1 MYEFYHCFFIILFLA
16 LILFIAWI
24 HWPRNR
30 NKAVQ
35 GRGIVCRLYGIS
47 RNPNFVFYYL
57 VILIYLMI
65 FPSFILFLLYFL
77 LIVVNHRLI
86 LEQERYLETI
96 YGEAFREYKNS
107 VNRYLSFRYVPD
119 KSVHCMKNMSREL

>member
-1 MYEFYHCFFIILFLA
+1 MYEFSHIFFVFLFLA
-16 LILFIAWI
+16 LLIFIARI
-24 HWPRNR
+24 HWPRKK
-30 NKAVQ
+30 NKSMQ
-35 GRGIVCRLYGIS
+35 INTLMCRLYGIS

-57 VILIYLMI
+57 VILSYLLI
-65 FPSFILFLLYFL
+65 FPSLVLFGLYLLL
-77 LIVVNHRLI
+77 MIVNHRLI

-96 YGEAFREYKNS
+96 YGEAFRNYKKR

>member
-1 MYEFYHCFFIILFLA
+1 MYEFSHWFFILLFLA
-16 LILFIAWI
+16 LIFFIAWL
-24 HWPRNR
+24 HWPRNK
-30 NKAVQ
+30 NKSLQVN
-35 GRGIVCRLYGIS
+35 GLMCRLYGIS
-47 RNPNFVFYYL
+47 RNPNFMFYYL
-57 VILIYLMI
+57 VILVYLLI
-65 FPSFILFLLYFL
+65 FPSLVLFGLYLL

-96 YGEAFREYKNS
+96 YGDDFRNYKNS